1 MKRTRFLFL
10 TWALALVLSACG
22 SASQNTTEQPG
33 GNTLPLVTEA
43 GTEAAPVV
51 KHLRMPDGECQT
63 FNPYLANTQDEMMN
77 DFAQARLYRRFA
89 KEDRETLYMRPE
101 LAAEEPRQMDQEGLV
116 WQIKIRP
123 GLFCTDHTGKLTDK
137 PINAAVFEHSFKMAL
152 DPALKQRAG
161 DNMSIYITIKNAKE
175 YFQQTPEAP
184 VNWEDVGIKTLDD
197 LTLELTLATP
207 SNALNVMQQFTGY
220 GTVPTDPELFTSLMR
235 EEGTAY
241 GTDHTKTLYCGA
253 FYVTDWVKSSAI
265 SLKKNPNYIF
275 ADEIKITDATLY
287 YVENYQT
294 QLEMYLKGDL
304 DATALDAA
312 IAPNYAEREDY
323 LSYPARYL
331 MQIEINRGNWQKPI
345 LDNKN
350 FKDALWYGVDRVAL
364 AKLEAGTPANYII
377 PDTSLADSATGLLF
391 KDTPTA
397 KSYREEMNASY
408 DPAKAKECFYRALQE
423 EGISGK
429 LTLKLMISPANP
441 EQSVC
446 AQFLQQHLAEIFGE
460 NRFELKIEEE
470 TDRANLMKTWRDN
483 PNAYELCLS
492 NWSRAVTD
500 DSPFNVFDKY
510 SEVYDMKVN
519 APYGNAF
526 INETIFLQTTDPRV
540 KTDQAYNVELAG
552 QMEKEALENRL
563 VIPLFER
570 SFQYLISPKLLLPLK
585 VPNPSMGFTL
595 RPWLGDL
602 R

>member
-1 MKRTRFLFL
+1 MKRTRLL
-10 TWALALVLSACG
+10 LLAWALVLGLSACG
-22 SASQNTTEQPG
+22 KAPSGTTTTAASEPAS
-33 GNTLPLVTEA
+33 TEA
-43 GTEAAPVV
+43 PAPAV

-89 KEDRETLYMRPE
+89 KEDRKTLYMRPE
-101 LAAEEPRQMDQEGLV
+101 LAAEEPIQMDAEGKV

-123 GLFCTDHTGKLTDK
+123 NLFFTDYQGNLTDR

-152 DPALKQRAG
+152 DPVLKQRAG
-161 DNMSIYITIKNAKE
+161 DNMSIYITIVNAKE

-184 VNWEDVGIKTLDD
+184 VKWEDVGIKTVDD
-197 LTLELTLATP
+197 LTLELTLAAP
-207 SNALNVMQQFTGY
+207 STQMNVMQAFTGY
-220 GTVPTDPELFTSLMR
+220 GTVPTDPDLFTSLM
-235 EEGTAY
+235 ENGATAY

-265 SLKKNPNYIF
+265 TLKKNPHYVF
-275 ADEIKITDATLY
+275 ADEIKLTDATLY

-304 DATALDAA
+304 DSTALDAE
-312 IAPNYAEREDY
+312 IAPRYAEREDY

-331 MQIEINRGNWQKPI
+331 MQIEINRGNTEKPI
-345 LDNKN
+345 LDNMN
-350 FKDALWYGVDRVAL
+350 FKNALWYAVDRVAL
-364 AKLEAGTPANYII
+364 AKLEAATPANYII
-377 PDTSLADSATGLLF
+377 PDTSLADSETGLLF
-391 KDTPTA
+391 KDTDTA
-397 KSYREEMNASY
+397 KSYREDINASY
-408 DPAKAKECFYRALQE
+408 DPAKAKEYFDKAME
-423 EGISGK
+423 EEQISGK
-429 LTLKLMISPANP
+429 LTLELIISPATP
-441 EQSVC
+441 EQSLC

-460 NRFELKIEEE
+460 DRFELKITENQ
-470 TDRANLMKTWRDN
+470 DRANLMKTWRDN

-526 INETIFLQTTDPRV
+526 INETIFLQTVDPQV
-540 KTDQAYNVELAG
+540 KTDQAYNVFLAG

-563 VIPLFER
+563 VIPMFER
-570 SFQYLISPKLLLPLK
+570 NFQYLISPKLVLPLE
-585 VPNPSMGFTL
+585 VPQPSMGFTL
-595 RPWLGDL
+595 RPWLADL
-602 R
+602 LP